1 MQGKGERER
10 EMDRRTHPSITM
22 TERLCLMPAQQHEK
36 IFFRLTPKSLSPTYN
51 KSRIF
56 PLTQSRNEF
65 QVKVLISYSMNL
77 CAQGQYL
84 KKSLKQEDNKHH
96 IFQFH
101 MENNSLGKMLKTDDE
116 ETSRGWAGLNL
127 AKLKEL
133 RTASKHCNE
142 IILNIEI
149 MNNSRSLVNLIN

>member
-1 MQGKGERER
+1 MMLQLHSETISNTAVLLTSHLLFRKRQLIYPNKHKEENV
-10 EMDRRTHPSITM
+10 
-22 TERLCLMPAQQHEK
+22 LMPAQQHEK

-65 QVKVLISYSMNL
+65 QVKVLILYSMNL

-116 ETSRGWAGLNL
+116 ETSRG
-127 AKLKEL
+127 
-133 RTASKHCNE
+133 
-142 IILNIEI
+142 
-149 MNNSRSLVNLIN
+149 